1 MVGQFL
7 VQDLGLLFLVV
18 DMKNQLTL
26 QTAAAFERVYDALM
40 GRTEDDLTALAL
52 HLEELSLKA
61 KEIQEVSSC
70 LNTGDC

>member
-52 HLEELSLKA
+52 YLEELSLKA